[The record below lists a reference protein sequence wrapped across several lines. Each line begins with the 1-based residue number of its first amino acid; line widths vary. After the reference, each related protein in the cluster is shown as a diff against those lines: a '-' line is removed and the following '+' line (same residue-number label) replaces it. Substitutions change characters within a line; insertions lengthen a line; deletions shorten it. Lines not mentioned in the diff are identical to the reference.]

1 MRDAEFTIASRL
13 AAPNDQV
20 WQRVTTPE
28 GVNGELMP
36 IVRMTLPRGVKR
48 LDLDSIPIG
57 TPVGRCWILLFGL
70 VPIDWDDLMLVSLD
84 PPNGFLE
91 RSSMLSMR
99 TWEHE
104 RTLAPTG
111 DGGCVLQDRVR
122 FEPRLPLPGPMLL
135 PLYRTVFRHRHRRLR
150 RHFGGV
156 LESVR

>member
-1 MRDAEFTIASRL
+1 
-13 AAPNDQV
+13 
-20 WQRVTTPE
+20 
-28 GVNGELMP
+28 
-36 IVRMTLPRGVKR
+36 
-48 LDLDSIPIG
+48 
-57 TPVGRCWILLFGL
+57 
-70 VPIDWDDLMLVSLD
+70 
-84 PPNGFLE
+84 
-91 RSSMLSMR
+91 MR